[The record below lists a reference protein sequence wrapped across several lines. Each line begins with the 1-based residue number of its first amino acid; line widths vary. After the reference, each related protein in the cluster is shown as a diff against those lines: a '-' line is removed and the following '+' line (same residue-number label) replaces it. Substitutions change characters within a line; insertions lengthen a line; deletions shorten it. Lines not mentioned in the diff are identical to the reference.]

1 MCIAV
6 FIWLAHPLYPFFLLL
21 NRDEY
26 HDRPT
31 EPVSWWGDGDI
42 LGGRDEVA
50 GGTWLACTKGGKV
63 AFITNVL
70 ESLTL
75 PDAKSRGDLPVRFL
89 KSTKSPREFAEE
101 VLKEADQYNGFNLIL
116 TDLLSKTMIYVSNR
130 PKGEANSIQE
140 VSSGV
145 HVLSNAKLDSPWPKA
160 RSLRQ
165 NFNKLLRQYGEKE
178 LPVKEMVEE
187 LMEDAAKAD
196 KSKLPKICAPDW
208 EYKLSSIFVETDT
221 PLGCYG
227 TRSTAA
233 LTVKTSGEV
242 RFYEKYV
249 ENETWKEHT
258 VSYQIE

>member
-50 GGTWLACTKGGKV
+50 GGTWLACTRGGKV

-75 PDAKSRGDLPVRFL
+75 PDAKSRGELPVRFL

-101 VLKEADQYNGFNLIL
+101 VLKEADQYNG
-116 TDLLSKTMIYVSNR
+116 
-130 PKGEANSIQE
+130 PKGEANSLQE

-178 LPVKEMVEE
+178 LPVKDMVEE
-187 LMEDAAKAD
+187 LMEDTAKAD
-196 KSKLPKICAPDW
+196 KSRLPKICAPDW

-242 RFYEKYV
+242 SFYEKYI